1 MIPNSNTA
9 RPWRALAGAAAL
21 AASLS
26 APASHAADP
35 FEMEWRELAQ
45 GVWVGVRPV
54 SYRSPVMTNTTV
66 VIGDKGVL
74 VFDAAGLAIQGERL
88 VEKVAE
94 LTDKPITH
102 IAISHWHGDHSMGD
116 YEVLEKFPAAE
127 VISHEFTA
135 RYNASPNGE
144 KVEPRDVKGEAEYR
158 AKVEKALA
166 TGVRSDGT
174 PVTPQ
179 WRALYVEMLEHYDFL
194 NEEGARRQVTA
205 PTRTMTDRL
214 VIDLGGREAELRH
227 IAPGNT
233 KGDMFL
239 WLPAE
244 RILATGDIVV
254 RPTPYGFY
262 SYPRSWAK
270 VLRELKSYDA
280 KYIVPGHGDVMTD
293 TAYLDLLAETMDLVA
308 NQVDAAVKAGKTL
321 EETQRRNGL
330 DVRRKALH
338 RRRRDTRLPVQP
350 LVQDADR
357 RGAVQPVERQGQRV
371 ARGAGNPEKLAG
383 ARPSVRLPPVQP
395 GG

>member
-1 MIPNSNTA
+1 MNPITNIP
-9 RPWRALAGAAAL
+9 RPWRALAAAAATAAIL
-21 AASLS
+21 AS
-26 APASHAADP
+26 PASRAADP
-35 FEMEWRELAQ
+35 FEMQWRELSQ
-45 GVWVGVRPV
+45 GVWVGERPV

-88 VEKVAE
+88 VKKVAE

-116 YEVLEKFPAAE
+116 YKVLEKFPSAE
-127 VISHEFTA
+127 VIAHEFTA

-144 KVEPRDVKGEAEYR
+144 KVEPRDVKGEEEYR

-179 WRALYVEMLEHYDFL
+179 MRAFYVEMLEHYDFL
-194 NEEGARRQVTA
+194 NEEGTRREVTP

-214 VIDLGGREAELRH
+214 VIDLGGRTAELRH

-239 WLPAE
+239 WLPE
-244 RILATGDIVV
+244 EKILATGDIVV

-262 SYPRSWAK
+262 SYPRSWAR
-270 VLRELKSYDA
+270 VLRELKTYGA
-280 KYIVPGHGDVMTD
+280 KYIVPGHGELMTD
-293 TAYLDLLAETMDLVA
+293 TSYLDLLAETMDLVA
-308 NQVDAAVKAGKTL
+308 DQVDAAVKVGKSL
-321 EETQRRNGL
+321 DETRAAM
-330 DVRRKALH
+330 DWS
-338 RRRRDTRLPVQP
+338 
-350 LVQDADR
+350 
-357 RGAVQPVERQGQRV
+357 PVEKRFTGDDGMLPFLFNIWFKTPIVEAQYNLSSGKDNESLE
-371 ARGAGNPEKLAG
+371 APEA
-383 ARPSVRLPPVQP
+383 PQS
-395 GG
+395 